1 MGRRKPSFRQA
12 WQHYQNNGKYIFVES
27 VLKTA
32 PASEPISL
40 DEVKTQLK
48 LSLTSTSEDAYLTAL
63 LATARVMVE
72 RYLNRSLI
80 TQTWTGYS
88 EDWCELCL
96 PYAPIQS
103 VTSVKYYALDNAGS
117 ISTLDTGQYWVDLI
131 EGEVEFRYATVKP
144 LLEPERPNVIEIE
157 YVAGYGSSTEVPD
170 PIKHAM
176 KILIT
181 DMYENRGQYVIGS
194 IVNKI
199 PGYISDMIHSYKLYD
214 F

>member
-1 MGRRKPSFRQA
+1 M
-12 WQHYQNNGKYIFVES
+12 ES

-32 PASEPISL
+32 PAEEPLSL
-40 DEVKTQLK
+40 DEIKTQLK
-48 LSLTSTSEDAYLTAL
+48 LGSSTSEDDYLTSL
-63 LATARVMVE
+63 LITARTMVE

-88 EDWCELCL
+88 YDWCELDFDNQ
-96 PYAPIQS
+96 PVQS
-103 VTSVKYYALDNAGS
+103 VTSIKYYGLGNTGS
-117 ISTLDTGQYWVDLI
+117 ISTLATDQYWIDLI
-131 EGEVEFRYATVKP
+131 EGEIEFRYSVTRP
-144 LLEPERPNVIEIE
+144 LLEPERPNRIEIE
-157 YVAGYGSSTEVPD
+157 YVAGYGDDGTTVPD
-170 PIKHAM
+170 PIKHAI

-199 PGYISDMIHSYKLYD
+199 PGYIADLIHSYKMYN